1 MVRHVLSAT
10 LLILHFTL
18 PMEMN
23 ASMYENQMR
32 NIINLQE
39 NGHLAQSDEEVS
51 AFLEQHGAGLTEEQ
65 RRSLEFEIE
74 RTARIRRD
82 YSLTRERLHTFVD
95 GSISD
100 FTREELETW
109 IDQGLF
115 DRKVI
120 DGEERFVGPSRSN
133 LFFRNPDIRARRTSD
148 PSDRAARFLLEHA
161 RRVRQE
167 ITHPS
172 QTHGQPRKFVV
183 RMNIRTMA
191 GAVPKGD
198 TIRCWMPFPQQTD
211 FQSGV
216 ELLFANPTPLHING
230 PQYPHRSIYFEQP
243 SNGDEETVFE
253 ATWSMESRPR
263 LFRIDPDLVAS
274 TDQTAN
280 PYHAHFTM
288 EKSPHVVFSSRI
300 RGLVAEIVG
309 EETNPA
315 IRARLI
321 YDWISRNKKYSF
333 AREYSTLRNIP
344 EYVLD
349 QGYGDCGQI
358 ALLFITL
365 CRAAGIPAR
374 WQSGWV
380 LYPFNRN
387 LHDWSEIHLAPYGWI
402 PVDADFAMS
411 IRSHYDTLIDE
422 EKDEL
427 VEFYFGG
434 MDGYRMAVNSDHG
447 YPHFPPKDDF
457 RSDDVDFQRG
467 ELEANG
473 RNIYFSDFRYRL
485 AVDYLEPRDP
495 EPMTAPE
502 TPGLTAPGVAR

>member
-1 MVRHVLSAT
+1 MVKYILPVALLVLQMIPP
-10 LLILHFTL
+10 LGLD
-18 PMEMN
+18 

-32 NIINLQE
+32 NVITLHESGQ
-39 NGHLAQSDEEVS
+39 LALADEEVRE
-51 AFLEQHGAGLTEEQ
+51 FLTRHGDNLTVEE
-65 RRSLEFEIE
+65 RRSLEYEIE
-74 RTARIRRD
+74 RSARIRRD
-82 YSLTRERLHTFVD
+82 YSLTRERLYTFLD
-95 GSISD
+95 GNIND
-100 FTREELETW
+100 LTRQEFEDWIEE
-109 IDQGLF
+109 GLF

-133 LFFRNPDIRARRTSD
+133 LFFRNQEIRARRTSEV
-148 PSDRAARFLLEHA
+148 SDRGPQFLLEHA

-183 RMNIRTMA
+183 RMNIRALPGAAPA
-191 GAVPKGD
+191 GE

-216 ELLFANPTPLHING
+216 ELLSANPSPLHING
-230 PQYPHRSIYFEQP
+230 PQYPPRAIYFDQP
-243 SNGDEETVFE
+243 SMGEEETVFE
-253 ATWSMESRPR
+253 AAWAMESRPR
-263 LFRIDPDLVAS
+263 LYRIDPELVAA
-274 TDQTAN
+274 TDQTSN
-280 PYHAHFTM
+280 PYHGYFTA
-288 EKSPHVVFSSRI
+288 EKAPHVLFSDRI
-300 RGLVAEIVG
+300 RDLAEEITGG
-309 EETNPA
+309 EPNPA
-315 IRARLI
+315 VRARLI
-321 YDWISRNKKYSF
+321 YDWISNNKQYSY

-365 CRAAGIPAR
+365 CRAAGVPAR

-387 LHDWSEIHLAPYGWI
+387 LHDWSEIYLAPYGWV

-411 IRSHYDTLIDE
+411 IRSHYDTLSE
-422 EKDEL
+422 AEKDEL
-427 VEFYFGG
+427 VDFYFGG

-447 YPHFPPKDDF
+447 YPHFPPKEDF
-457 RSDDVDFQRG
+457 RSDNVDFQRG

-473 RNIYFSDFRYRL
+473 RNIYFSHFRYRL

-495 EPMTAPE
+495 DPISNPE